1 MTSRVIVL
9 PSLDG
14 EAVADFAANLS
25 FMLRP
30 QEVHI
35 IGSIDPH
42 LPEHE
47 WVAAV
52 SLGISRTDKAF
63 QSVHLVAIGDAASRL
78 PAIAFAQLAA
88 RRRVLSYVCINS
100 IPQGQFAD
108 WPDAPVCFVTSD
120 EKSEHINIARLRG
133 WESVHAP
140 HDEIHQIVA
149 ESIRSNTI

>member
-9 PSLDG
+9 PGLDG
-14 EAVADFAANLS
+14 EAIADFAANLS
-25 FMLRP
+25 FSLRP

-35 IGSIDPH
+35 IGSIDPN
-42 LPEHE
+42 LAEHE

-63 QSVHLVAIGDAASRL
+63 QAVHLIAVGEAASRL
-78 PAIAFAQLAA
+78 PAIAFAQQAA
-88 RRRVLSYVCINS
+88 RRRVLSYVCINA

-120 EKSEHINIARLRG
+120 EKSELFSVARLRG
-133 WESVHAP
+133 WTTIHSP
-140 HDEIHQIVA
+140 RDEMHEVVA

>member
-1 MTSRVIVL
+1 MTSRVIG
-9 PSLDG
+9 SEMCIRDRS
-14 EAVADFAANLS
+14 FA
-25 FMLRP
+25 LRP

-35 IGSIDPH
+35 IGSIDPQ

-63 QSVHLVAIGDAASRL
+63 QSIHLVAIGDAAARL
-78 PAIAFAQLAA
+78 PAIAFAQHAA
-88 RRRVLSYVCINS
+88 RRRVLSYVCINA

-120 EKSEHINIARLRG
+120 EDSEHFSVARLRG
-133 WESVHAP
+133 WQSIHAT
-140 HDEIHQIVA
+140 HDEMHQVVA
-149 ESIRSNTI
+149 ESIRNNTI